1 MRSYSKEPGLWQHEI
16 ATSFDSNAE
25 AVILSGDCLMSL
37 NILPNSFAKLII
49 TSPPYNIGKVY
60 EEATDM
66 AEYLDKFNPII
77 EEYVRVL
84 SSQGSLCWL
93 VGNDLEVGEVFQLEM
108 SIYRILKK

>member
-25 AVILSGDCLMSL
+25 AVILSGDCLKSL

-60 EEATDM
+60 EKATDLS
-66 AEYLDKFNPII
+66 EYLNKLNPII
-77 EEYVRVL
+77 AP
-84 SSQGSLCWL
+84 SG
-93 VGNDLEVGEVFQLEM
+93 
-108 SIYRILKK
+108 